1 MNKKDYLTKLKIAL
15 QGLPVEELED
25 ILSDY
30 EEHFQ
35 IGISKGKSEE
45 EISHELGDPR
55 EVAAGYRLNQ
65 KTNQYT
71 ERTTSSPTNDNSRKF
86 IMGLLLV
93 IVNIVVLFAPA
104 MALFGIIVGFLGMG
118 IGFTFG
124 GLGMILRLPFVFV
137 GNSPHILTTLG
148 LGFGLGALG
157 LLILILGAFII
168 KHLFVLIRKYVRW
181 NVELVNK

>member
-15 QGLPVEELED
+15 QGLPIEEVED

-45 EISHELGDPR
+45 EIAHELGDPR

-65 KTNQYT
+65 RSYQTT
-71 ERTTSSPTNDNSRKF
+71 ERPGTTPSNDNGRKF
-86 IMGLLLV
+86 IIGLLLV
-93 IVNIVVLFAPA
+93 IVNLIVLFGPA
-104 MALFGIIVGFLGMG
+104 MALLGILLGLFGMG
-118 IGFTFG
+118 IGFIFG
-124 GLGMILRLPFVFV
+124 GFGMILRLPFVFI

-157 LLILILGAFII
+157 LLILIFGAFII
-168 KHLFVLIRKYVRW
+168 KHLVILIRKYVRW
-181 NVELVNK
+181 NIELVNK